1 MFFKKHF
8 HAGKQDG
15 SKLLTFYTSFCVSHI
30 AKYRFISRTSNS
42 VEGKAEENKLHS
54 KPDNV
59 KFRYVVQILSDKF
72 TRVG

>member
-15 SKLLTFYTSFCVSHI
+15 SKLLTFYPSFCVPHV
-30 AKYRFISRTSNS
+30 AKDSFISRTWNR
-42 VEGKAEENKLHS
+42 VEAKADESKLHS

-59 KFRYVVQILSDKF
+59 KFRYVAQILSDTF
-72 TRVG
+72 T